1 MEAYW
6 EDLEGGKG
14 IDKCDEI
21 VVSNIN
27 KNQIQQ
33 KARNIQISFNSYFI
47 YSPIFLI
54 DLNCYGV
61 LF

>member
-1 MEAYW
+1 MYREG
-6 EDLEGGKG
+6 LEGRKG
-14 IDKCDEI
+14 MDKCDEI

-27 KNQIQQ
+27 KRRTEQ

-47 YSPIFLI
+47 YSPTFLI
-54 DLNCYGV
+54 DLNRYRV